1 MINNI
6 INDLRS
12 LEGKEV
18 GSGYFKHIYSNEVDV
33 TTISILDVLENLK
46 PYELDTESL
55 EILTDVIDEEGNYKE
70 EYKIVDMDEFLE
82 WYEYEEV
89 TATNSYNWSAPI
101 SNHFNY
107 TIYQS
112 RAVDNCIVEFKVH
125 RFGDVRCNYSDVVYL
140 EFGDEYCFYDVIS
153 ESNKRF
159 TIEDKENNIEYDV
172 YIDIFSD
179 CPTIEKTLIE
189 ECETEYLEGYEA
201 YKLLENIIGLYEEE

>member
-6 INDLRS
+6 INDLRN

-18 GSGYFKHIYSNEVDV
+18 GSGYFRHIYTNEVDA
-33 TTISILDVLENLK
+33 TTINILDVLESLK
-46 PYELDTESL
+46 PYEFDTENL
-55 EILTDVIDEEGNYKE
+55 EILTYVDDEEGNCEE

-112 RAVDNCIVEFKVH
+112 RTMDNCIVEFKVH

-140 EFGDEYCFYDVIS
+140 EFGDEYEFYEVLEEGNKHFTIIDNDNEIKYHITIDVFNECPSIII
-153 ESNKRF
+153 ESN
-159 TIEDKENNIEYDV
+159 DEYEDV
-172 YIDIFSD
+172 YD
-179 CPTIEKTLIE
+179 
-189 ECETEYLEGYEA
+189 YEA